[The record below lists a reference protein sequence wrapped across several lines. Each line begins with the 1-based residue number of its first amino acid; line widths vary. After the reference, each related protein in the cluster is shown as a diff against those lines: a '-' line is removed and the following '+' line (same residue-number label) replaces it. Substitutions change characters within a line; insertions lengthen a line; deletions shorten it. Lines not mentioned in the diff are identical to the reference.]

1 MFIAIGSDHA
11 GLELK
16 TAIISVLKELGHE
29 YIDYGTDT
37 PQSVDYP
44 DFGEMVSDAVS
55 KGKVDRGILICGTGI
70 GMSIV
75 ANKFPNIRAA
85 LCNELFSAKMSR
97 LHNDANVLVLGGRII
112 GKDLASEIVRTW
124 MVTPFDG
131 GRHLN
136 RITKI
141 TLIENKVMVKGK

>member
-1 MFIAIGSDHA
+1 
-11 GLELK
+11 
-16 TAIISVLKELGHE
+16 
-29 YIDYGTDT
+29 
-37 PQSVDYP
+37 
-44 DFGEMVSDAVS
+44 
-55 KGKVDRGILICGTGI
+55 
-70 GMSIV
+70 
-75 ANKFPNIRAA
+75 
-85 LCNELFSAKMSR
+85 MSR